1 MLEVKFLLKIT
12 VPQIAAN
19 FSCWET
25 ADTRGE
31 TERERQEWAEREV
44 EREVQRE
51 RRAHHSF
58 FTQEKNELSETKSP
72 GSNSA

>member
-31 TERERQEWAEREV
+31 TERERERQEWAEREV
-44 EREVQRE
+44 EREKST
-51 RRAHHSF
+51 SF
-58 FTQEKNELSETKSP
+58 VFHAGKK
-72 GSNSA
+72 

>member
-44 EREVQRE
+44 EREKST
-51 RRAHHSF
+51 SF
-58 FTQEKNELSETKSP
+58 VFHAGKKKELSETKSP